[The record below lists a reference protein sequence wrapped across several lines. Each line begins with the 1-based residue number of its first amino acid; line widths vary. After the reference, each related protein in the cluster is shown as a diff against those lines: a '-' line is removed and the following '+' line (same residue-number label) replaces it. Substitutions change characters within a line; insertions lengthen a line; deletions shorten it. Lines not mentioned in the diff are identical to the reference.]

1 MDAVVTAV
9 LGILALYLFGGLK
22 VLREY
27 ERAVYFFL
35 GRSWGA
41 KGPGLIYVPPLFAKT
56 QQVSLRVVA
65 LDIPPQDVI
74 TRDNISIKVNAVLYM
89 RVKEP
94 VKAVIG
100 VENYLYATS
109 QLAQTTL
116 RSVLGET
123 ELDELLMS
131 REKINN
137 ILKNIIDKRAE
148 DWGIEVS
155 AVEVKDVDL
164 PPEMKR
170 AIARQAEAERERRA
184 KVINAEGELQA
195 SEKLAQAAHIIGSEP
210 AAIHPRYP
218 SGPRVTPSR
227 PSLRRQRPRPNDGG
241 RAHPP
246 GSARAHHP
254 ARGGAAGRR
263 AGHRR
268 GAHRTRIARAR
279 PGRRDPVA
287 LPAAGTARRADA
299 SAGRGTRRRAGM
311 AGGPRTALRSARG
324 RGRARRDRSRARH
337 LDAGG
342 GAAPGEAPIR
352 RPHHLG
358 AEGRRV
364 RVDSAGARSGRSAVR
379 SGASD
384 GSGWPGDSARERLL
398 PRPAGRGRAQRPQ
411 ATLGRRDDAPRLRDR
426 GERRP
431 LVDGAAR
438 AVPVPAAPDPRSG
451 GRCDPS

>member
-1 MDAVVTAV
+1 MDIVVTAI
-9 LGILALYLFGGLK
+9 LGTLALYLFGGLK

-56 QQVSLRVVA
+56 QLVSLRVVA

-123 ELDELLMS
+123 EMDELLMN
-131 REKINN
+131 REKINA
-137 ILKNIIDKRAE
+137 ILKNIIDKRTE
-148 DWGIEVS
+148 EWGVEVS

-170 AIARQAEAERERRA
+170 AMARQAEAERERRA

-210 AAIHPRYP
+210 AAIQLRYLQT
-218 SGPRVTPSR
+218 VTEISSENNSTTFFPIPIDLFKGFLETVASK
-227 PSLRRQRPRPNDGG
+227 P
-241 RAHPP
+241 
-246 GSARAHHP
+246 
-254 ARGGAAGRR
+254 
-263 AGHRR
+263 
-268 GAHRTRIARAR
+268 
-279 PGRRDPVA
+279 A
-287 LPAAGTARRADA
+287 LPAL
-299 SAGRGTRRRAGM
+299 
-311 AGGPRTALRSARG
+311 PERT
-324 RGRARRDRSRARH
+324 
-337 LDAGG
+337 
-342 GAAPGEAPIR
+342 
-352 RPHHLG
+352 
-358 AEGRRV
+358 
-364 RVDSAGARSGRSAVR
+364 SG
-379 SGASD
+379 D
-384 GSGWPGDSARERLL
+384 
-398 PRPAGRGRAQRPQ
+398 
-411 ATLGRRDDAPRLRDR
+411 T
-426 GERRP
+426 
-431 LVDGAAR
+431 
-438 AVPVPAAPDPRSG
+438 VPAAAPKTKAQA
-451 GRCDPS
+451 